1 MKGLFLVLCMAITG
15 NAFAASSDEQPE
27 AAIHQF
33 LDSFNNGD
41 LEGAQAAHADS
52 VVIVDEVPPFQWRGE
67 DAFKTWLDDLTKYDA
82 ANGVTDGH
90 MAMGDTIRQDLSGD
104 SAYIVMATVYSFK
117 EHGVA
122 VHAAAQM
129 TFALRK
135 ADAGWRIS
143 AWTYSA
149 PSGTPVQP

>member
-52 VVIVDEVPPFQWRGE
+52 VVIVD
-67 DAFKTWLDDLTKYDA
+67 ALTKYDA

-90 MAMGDTIRQDLSGD
+90 MAMGDTIREDLSGD

-122 VHAAAQM
+122 MHAAAQM